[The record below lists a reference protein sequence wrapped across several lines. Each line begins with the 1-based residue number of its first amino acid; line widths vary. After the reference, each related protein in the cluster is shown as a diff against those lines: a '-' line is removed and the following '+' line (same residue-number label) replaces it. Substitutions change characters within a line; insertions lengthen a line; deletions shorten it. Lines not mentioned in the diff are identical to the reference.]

1 MKYYVLYILITLG
14 IVLASQHAP
23 AASFDCGKAA
33 TPAEKAICAD
43 PELSKLDSE
52 LNDVYS
58 TAVGLTKSSSKL
70 RSEQRDWLKRRDDC
84 VRQTSKCEPLSD
96 IYRAR
101 ILRIRSAMDQ
111 EQCSTSSPR
120 AIYCAQWEGDKADQE
135 LEDLLQEMK
144 SRLVSPE
151 EELLPEKAWEQY
163 RDEECMSRMDAV
175 TGPGGWEI
183 YGKCN
188 ASLTKARIAELRSY
202 HFCDVG
208 GCPAQKP

>member
-1 MKYYVLYILITLG
+1 MKYYVFYVLITLG
-14 IVLASQHAP
+14 VVLASQHTR

-43 PELSKLDSE
+43 KELSKLDSE

-58 TAVGLTKSSSKL
+58 TTLGLTKDSSKL
-70 RSEQRDWLKRRDDC
+70 RVEQRDWLKRRDDC
-84 VRQTSKCEPLSD
+84 VRQTLKCEPLPD

-101 ILRIRSAMDQ
+101 ILRVQSAMDQ
-111 EQCSTSSPR
+111 EQCSTSHS
-120 AIYCAQWEGDKADQE
+120 AIFCAQWEGDKADQE
-135 LEDLLQEMK
+135 LEKLLHEMK
-144 SRLVSPE
+144 SRLVSPD

-163 RDEECMSRMDAV
+163 RDEESMSRMSAV

-183 YGKCN
+183 YGECN
-188 ASLTKARIAELRSY
+188 ANLTKTRVIELRSH